1 MKPACT
7 KSETAD
13 YVIRAEGFGSID
25 TLLTEQDIDPKV
37 AFAHVGLT
45 PDILKGDKKNQ
56 NIEYR
61 RFLDLLNY
69 CAEITGRKDFGNL
82 LSYYQ
87 DMTVIGLPGRAM
99 YEAPT
104 FRTALEDLID
114 FFHLHMNG
122 MRVGFQE
129 HGRISLITLE
139 IVMPFSPAYRQ
150 QVELSL
156 GIGLRFIRRLLGQDW
171 CPKEAYFEHSKDSGS
186 ASTQALFRCPV
197 NYGHEF
203 NGYTFDSSA
212 LDLLR
217 EQFNSREHQILYDY
231 LCLQTRTVK
240 RDFLLDVR
248 EQLIHAMRR
257 GDTSIDIVSDALGL
271 QRRTLQRRLDKRGF
285 HYRELLEHTRM
296 DLAHRYLT
304 VVQIPITQ
312 ISDILGYADLSSF
325 SRSFRRFF
333 GVSPRTWRK
342 QNVD

>member
-1 MKPACT
+1 MDAAYT

-25 TLLTEQDIDPKV
+25 TLLTELDIDPKV

-45 PDILKGDKKNQ
+45 PDILKGDNKNQ

-61 RFLDLLNY
+61 RFLDLLNH

-248 EQLIHAMRR
+248 EQLIHALRR
-257 GDTSIDIVSDALGL
+257 GDTNIDIVSKELGL
-271 QRRTLQRRLDKRGF
+271 HRRTLQRRLDSRGF
-285 HYRELLEHTRM
+285 HYRELLEQTRM
-296 DLAHRYLT
+296 DLAHHYLRLE
-304 VVQIPITQ
+304 QIPITQ

-342 QNVD
+342 QNVS